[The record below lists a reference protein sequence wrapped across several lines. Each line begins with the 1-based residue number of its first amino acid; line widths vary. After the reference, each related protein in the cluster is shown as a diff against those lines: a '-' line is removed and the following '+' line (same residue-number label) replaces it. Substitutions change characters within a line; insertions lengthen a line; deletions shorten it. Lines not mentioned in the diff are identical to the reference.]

1 MSKELI
7 GSHSVHETLVRQ
19 TQIDAARIEEL
30 ERELAAERK
39 RASSYKLLVSSMEK
53 QKDIHLAERIK
64 FRESL
69 ATLDSERAAN
79 ERLTQERD
87 ALQADNARL
96 RDKFEH
102 VLEYWNGDEN
112 YRAMSDALNHI
123 EDVVS
128 EALAATPEQSLA
140 RIRNQVREECALE
153 ADRQSEDEPYGHAKF
168 RCANIALEIRAM
180 KEPE

>member
-96 RDKFEH
+96 MEAMKEIRDDFDCD
-102 VLEYWNGDEN
+102 N
-112 YRAMSDALNHI
+112 DAHRYGTTCRCC
-123 EDVVS
+123 
-128 EALAATPEQSLA
+128 LAEKTLDATPEQSLA
-140 RIRNQVREECALE
+140 AYRNKVI
-153 ADRQSEDEPYGHAKF
+153 DTAK
-168 RCANIALEIRAM
+168 RLGVE
-180 KEPE
+180 